1 MLAGRALK
9 TLVNTCTV
17 GVATQDPA
25 LRAHFPGE
33 PEHVVQFFTFIAE
46 EVRGHLAALGLRS
59 LDEATG
65 RLDLLYGRPDA
76 PGAAAT
82 QALLDDAQAIL
93 EAKAKGAPRRF
104 AALAT
109 PPAPTALEQAMAKA
123 LAPSLRGFREAAR
136 RVRFEGLVGNQDRS
150 VATRLSSQIAR
161 IHGLRG
167 LPAGTLQLSLRGA
180 AGQSLGA
187 FLAPGIDLTLEGFA
201 NDAVGKG
208 MWGGRIVVRAPRGA
222 RLRADRKGHA
232 PALIGNVALYGA
244 TAGEL
249 FVAGA
254 AGERFAVRNSGAVAV
269 VEGCGDH
276 GAEYM
281 TRGEL
286 LVLGDVGRNFGAGMS
301 GGVVWVWDPELT
313 LAERID
319 TRAVALEPMGDDDLA
334 RVHELLRRHRAT
346 TDSDLAWT
354 LLRNF
359 STIRRQFRRVMP
371 HELRS
376 ILRRDAAAALQR
388 DQDDAARVQAHV
400 EAG

>member
-1 MLAGRALK
+1 
-9 TLVNTCTV
+9 
-17 GVATQDPA
+17 
-25 LRAHFPGE
+25 
-33 PEHVVQFFTFIAE
+33 
-46 EVRGHLAALGLRS
+46 
-59 LDEATG
+59 
-65 RLDLLYGRPDA
+65 
-76 PGAAAT
+76 
-82 QALLDDAQAIL
+82 
-93 EAKAKGAPRRF
+93 
-104 AALAT
+104 
-109 PPAPTALEQAMAKA
+109 
-123 LAPSLRGFREAAR
+123 
-136 RVRFEGLVGNQDRS
+136 
-150 VATRLSSQIAR
+150 
-161 IHGLRG
+161 
-167 LPAGTLQLSLRGA
+167 
-180 AGQSLGA
+180 
-187 FLAPGIDLTLEGFA
+187 
-201 NDAVGKG
+201 
-208 MWGGRIVVRAPRGA
+208 
-222 RLRADRKGHA
+222 
-232 PALIGNVALYGA
+232 
-244 TAGEL
+244 
-249 FVAGA
+249 
-254 AGERFAVRNSGAVAV
+254 
-269 VEGCGDH
+269 
-276 GAEYM
+276 M